1 MEDLAPCFQ
10 SLHIDTDQ
18 EEYREAIQTSLSD
31 PLHLIIG
38 EESQETA
45 EGYSIPS
52 LDEDFLQKR
61 YPLHPL
67 QQQQVPSFM
76 KRPSTDGQTVM
87 NSSLHLDPSPSR
99 GIYLIS
105 KTVVQWIDSHFWKF
119 VSD

>member
-105 KTVVQWIDSHFWKF
+105 KTVVQ
-119 VSD
+119 